1 VSGSRFIF
9 AMARRE
15 TRAALRRVG
24 LLTASASIGVGAL
37 VAINSFTENLKHAV
51 EQQSRVLMGA
61 DLSVSARQA
70 FTPRADSLLDSL
82 ACATKP
88 CAALS
93 RVTSFAA
100 MGYVRR
106 TSGTRLVRV
115 AAIEGGYPFYG
126 EIKTDPSGE
135 WARLQDGQQ
144 ALVDPSF
151 LTALSAHIGDTLSL
165 GESRFLI
172 AGTVLNFPGDIG
184 VRAALG
190 PRVYIPA
197 RYLTATGLL
206 GFGSRAQYEAF
217 LRTPDGTD
225 LAGVAGKYRRS
236 LTAERAELRTV
247 DEDERDLKSSYDK
260 LGRYLGLVALIA
272 VLLGGI
278 GVGSAVQVFI
288 RQKRESIAVLRCMG
302 ASTKQIFGLYLLQAL
317 LLGLT
322 GTALGLLL
330 GVGLQLALP
339 SLVGRLL
346 PVDVTVAP
354 SGKGIGLG
362 IAVGVWVAL
371 AFALLP
377 LLGVRRIAPLE
388 VLRRPYE
395 AATRQGRDPWV
406 WLASLALA
414 ASVVGLALLQA
425 GNLRTGLWFAAGIG
439 SALLVL
445 WLAALGLIRLLRRN
459 FPTRLRYVWRQGLAN
474 LYRPGNQTVAVVLA
488 LGFGGFLLCTIALVQ
503 TNLLRDLK
511 LDADTSRPNLVLFDI
526 QPDQWSGVE
535 SIIKRAGHT
544 VSPAVPI
551 VPMRILSVKGTPVA
565 EILEDTLRRGPKG
578 EPLGRW
584 AFRREYRSTYRDS
597 TVASEKVIAGKW
609 WNADGRL
616 PGSPTDSL
624 VPISV
629 EVSLAAELNITIGDQ
644 MVWDIQGVPLA
655 TRVANL
661 RDVSWARF
669 EPNFYIV
676 FPTGALARAPQTLV
690 TLTRVDAPE
699 DLGRLQRDVV
709 ERYPNVTSID
719 VSLVQRTIER
729 IIGTVT
735 LAIRFMA
742 LLSLGTGLVVL
753 IGALAI
759 SRFQRLREAVLL
771 KTLGAS
777 RAQVLRVA
785 FAEYLFLGLLATVVG
800 TVLSIAAGWGLM
812 KHVFDG
818 KFRPELPQLLALG
831 LGLTALTVL
840 VGLWNSREVLRKTP
854 LEVLRAEE

>member
-1 VSGSRFIF
+1 
-9 AMARRE
+9 
-15 TRAALRRVG
+15 
-24 LLTASASIGVGAL
+24 
-37 VAINSFTENLKHAV
+37 
-51 EQQSRVLMGA
+51 
-61 DLSVSARQA
+61 
-70 FTPRADSLLDSL
+70 
-82 ACATKP
+82 
-88 CAALS
+88 
-93 RVTSFAA
+93 
-100 MGYVRR
+100 
-106 TSGTRLVRV
+106 
-115 AAIEGGYPFYG
+115 
-126 EIKTDPSGE
+126 
-135 WARLQDGQQ
+135 
-144 ALVDPSF
+144 
-151 LTALSAHIGDTLSL
+151 
-165 GESRFLI
+165 
-172 AGTVLNFPGDIG
+172 VLNFPGDIG

-197 RYLTATGLL
+197 RYLPATGLL

-217 LRTPDGTD
+217 LRLPDGSD
-225 LAGVAGKYRRS
+225 LAGLAGGFRRA

-302 ASTKQIFGLYLLQAL
+302 ATTGQIFGLYLLQAL
-317 LLGLT
+317 LLGLAGT
-322 GTALGLLL
+322 GLGLLL

-339 SLVGRLL
+339 TLVGRFL
-346 PVDVTVAP
+346 PVDVTVTP
-354 SGKGIGLG
+354 SARGIGIG
-362 IAVGVWVAL
+362 IAVGAWVAI

-377 LLGVRRIAPLE
+377 LLGIRRIAPLE

-395 AATRQGRDPWV
+395 SAPRGGSRDPWV

-414 ASVVGLALLQA
+414 ASVVGLAVLQA
-425 GNLRTGLWFAAGIG
+425 GDLRIGLGFAAGIG

-445 WLAALGLIRLLRRN
+445 WLAALALIRLVRRY

-526 QPDQWSGVE
+526 QPDQLTGVE
-535 SIIKRAGHT
+535 GIIKQAGHT
-544 VSPAVPI
+544 VTPAVPI
-551 VPMRILSVKGTPVA
+551 VPMRILSVKGKQVA
-565 EILEDTLRRGPKG
+565 EILGDTLRRGPKG

-609 WNADGRL
+609 WAADGRL
-616 PGSPTDSL
+616 ADSPADSL

-629 EVSLAAELNITIGDQ
+629 EVSLAAELDVTIGDQ

-655 TRVANL
+655 TRVVNL

-669 EPNFYIV
+669 EPNFYVV
-676 FPTGALARAPQTLV
+676 FPTGPLAHAPQSLV

-699 DLGRLQRDVV
+699 ELGRLQREVV

-719 VSLVQRTIER
+719 VSLVQRTVER

-777 RAQVLRVA
+777 RSQVLNVA
-785 FAEYLFLGLLATVVG
+785 LAEYLFLGFLAALVAT
-800 TVLSIAAGWGLM
+800 TLSIAAGWGLM
-812 KHVFDG
+812 TRVFESR
-818 KFRPELPQLLALG
+818 FRPELPQLAALG
-831 LGLTALTVL
+831 LGLMALTVV
-840 VGLWNSREVLRKTP
+840 VGLWNSLEVLRKTP